1 MVLVPRASACLVGMP
16 VANSDQADH
25 LAAVIAFVLFSPQ
38 LAGANPE
45 SVIVVVEISAVT
57 AAVLFLCVLWRQCSA
72 SPRAPPAHLSEA
84 LLDSPWPM
92 EVLAAQLVVFSLD
105 ILVIQVDRLVVAAA
119 LLSGEGA
126 VVVVVVV
133 IAGMPVL
140 VAGAAAEVPA
150 PEVLPES
157 VVTCWSLRRGSA
169 IVGRVQF
176 AEVVAEYA
184 AEAAA

>member
-1 MVLVPRASACLVGMP
+1 
-16 VANSDQADH
+16 
-25 LAAVIAFVLFSPQ
+25 
-38 LAGANPE
+38 
-45 SVIVVVEISAVT
+45 
-57 AAVLFLCVLWRQCSA
+57 
-72 SPRAPPAHLSEA
+72 
-84 LLDSPWPM
+84 
-92 EVLAAQLVVFSLD
+92 LD